1 MVQQDVF
8 KSETGF
14 SEAFKVLEIMRDDGE
29 GVDVVLRGD
38 DDDED
43 EQAIKCH
50 SLVLSSMSPYFRLF
64 LFIGN
69 CPLY

>member
-8 KSETGF
+8 KNETGF

-38 DDDED
+38 DNDEP
-43 EQAIKCH
+43 IICH

-64 LFIGN
+64 LFTGN

>member
-1 MVQQDVF
+1 MQQDVF
-8 KSETGF
+8 KNETGF

-38 DDDED
+38 DDDDD

-50 SLVLSSMSPYFRLF
+50 RLVLSSMSPYFRLD
-64 LFIGN
+64 LFRGN
-69 CPLY
+69 CPL